1 MVFIFQVGDKVRV
14 NSSSA
19 EPRRGWAGVT
29 GSSVGTVLK
38 ISGEKGKEELT
49 VKFPECKE
57 WMGLATELE
66 LARKPIKGEKVQ
78 VSLVSFTGSTF
89 FMTG

>member
-1 MVFIFQVGDKVRV
+1 MVFIFKFGNKVRV
-14 NSSSA
+14 NSSLA

-29 GSSVGTVLK
+29 GSSLGKVLE

-66 LARKPIKGEKVQ
+66 LARKEKKFR
-78 VSLVSFTGSTF
+78 LV
-89 FMTG
+89 